1 MHKLSF
7 AQKLWLPLVVSLLAL
22 LLVSVSAAWLSRQTR
37 IEERKNDLVN
47 VAHVGLSIVDE
58 YAALAQ
64 KGVLSTAAAQKE
76 ALDRLRGIRYGE
88 DGYLLV
94 IDSTPR
100 MIMHPIKPALN
111 GKELASNADADGR
124 HHYVTFAAVAKD
136 PQGGFVDY
144 VFPHS
149 HAAAA
154 DAVGKLGYVVRYAPW
169 DWIIATGAYIDD
181 IDAAFMR
188 SLYVV
193 GGVFAVLALALAALV
208 AAINRSI
215 LRTIGGD
222 PRYAAQVAGAI
233 AQGDLTVDIE
243 LGRRGNDVAS
253 LLGIMQRMRGALSG
267 TIRSI
272 GSAADS
278 VATGAREIASGSADL
293 SSRTE
298 NQAASLEETAASME
312 QVTSMVRQTAE
323 HARSASQLAVEAA
336 QIASDG
342 GALVAQAVTTMR
354 DISGASQRMVEII
367 AVIEGIAFQTNILAL
382 NAAVEAARAGE
393 QGRGFA
399 VVAAEVRSL
408 AHRSASAAKEVRELI
423 GNAVG
428 KVGNGTELVE
438 RAGGT
443 IDGARAAIARVSGV
457 VQEIA
462 AAAAE
467 QSAGIEQVNLA
478 VTQMDGLTQENAA
491 LVEQAAA
498 AAQSLTEQAVILQN
512 AVRAF
517 RVHSDGEGGAERAA
531 GMAGANAAAG
541 VRGFVATA

>member
-7 AQKLWLPLVVSLLAL
+7 AQKLWLPLAVSLIAL

-37 IEERKNDLVN
+37 IEERKHDLVN

-64 KGVLSTAAAQKE
+64 KGALSTAAAQKE
-76 ALDRLRGIRYGE
+76 ALERLRGIRYGE

-111 GKELASNADADGR
+111 GRDLAGTADADGR

-144 VFPHS
+144 VFPHPK
-149 HAAAA
+149 AAAT
-154 DAVGKLGYVVRYAPW
+154 DVVGKLGYVVRYAPW
-169 DWIIATGAYIDD
+169 DWIIATGAYVDD

-193 GGVFAVLALALAALV
+193 GGVFAVLALVLAALV

-215 LRTIGGD
+215 QRTIGGD
-222 PRYAAQVAGAI
+222 PRYAARVAGAI
-233 AQGDLTVDIE
+233 AEGDLTVAIV
-243 LGRRGNDVAS
+243 LGRAGRDASS
-253 LLGIMQRMRGALSG
+253 LLAIMQRMRGALSG

-272 GSAADS
+272 GTAADS

-312 QVTSMVRQTAE
+312 QITSMVRQTAE
-323 HARSASQLAVEAA
+323 NAKSASRLAVDAA
-336 QIASDG
+336 QIAGDG

-428 KVGNGTELVE
+428 KVGTGAELVE

-443 IDGARAAIARVSGV
+443 IDGARAAIAKVSGV

-462 AAAAE
+462 SAAAE
-467 QSAGIEQVNLA
+467 QSAGIEQVNMA
-478 VTQMDGLTQENAA
+478 VTQMDALTQENAA

-498 AAQSLTEQAVILQN
+498 AAQSLTEQAVIMQT

-517 RVHSDGEGGAERAA
+517 RLAGESQDDSAHFGGELGVNAA
-531 GMAGANAAAG
+531 GAYALAAA
-541 VRGFVATA
+541 T